1 MGYFKRWGGCLNWT
15 RDSFLPALCKHTTQS
30 LLILLVSSF
39 DCPYQGSCTLDLCR
53 FTKTGGWWSSLL
65 GELKGLDSRRL
76 RLRWILRDLAVG
88 RLTSRT
94 GALHLFHGLNTPV
107 ISSALQKWAWEAYT
121 EMSKHKIPHVSG
133 FETSSLSVDV
143 VAGLFCHHFWHWR
156 TLKAW
161 SWGKWTRWNSSLS
174 THRGHHVLLISHGTN
189 LPFWWSG

>member
-107 ISSALQKWAWEAYT
+107 ISYLLHYKNEHGKHTLKWANIRSHMYQDLKQAACLWMLLQVCSATIFDT
-121 EMSKHKIPHVSG
+121 EELWRPG
-133 FETSSLSVDV
+133 AGENGPGETHLSAHIVDTMF
-143 VAGLFCHHFWHWR
+143 L
-156 TLKAW
+156 
-161 SWGKWTRWNSSLS
+161 
-174 THRGHHVLLISHGTN
+174 
-189 LPFWWSG
+189 